1 MATANCPSC
10 GAPVRFRGAAS
21 IVAICEFCRSTLV
34 KQGAQLE
41 DIGKMAEL
49 AEDASPLQLGTEGR
63 YKGVHFALI
72 GRIQYRYGSGAW
84 NEWYALFDDQRT
96 GWLSDAMGTY
106 LMTFLRRTG
115 GLPPLEKV
123 DVGRAAQLDGR
134 RYEVVNIERANVIA
148 GQGELPFKVGAGW
161 EATFVDL
168 RGDDERFA
176 TLDYSEEPPLLFVG
190 EQKPFES
197 FKFANLRDTN
207 RTGAAT
213 ARAFAFGCPGCGA
226 PLTKRIQTTEAVAC
240 GSCGAV
246 VDVATPGL
254 AIISRAEANAAKF
267 RLSVPLGTHGKL
279 AGAEYE
285 AVGYMRRQ
293 MKVEGVAYEWGEYL
307 LHNPEQGYRWLSEY
321 NGHFS
326 VIKTTS
332 DMPRVTRTSSL
343 PQARYLG
350 RDFKHFQAY
359 QATVSYVV
367 GEFYWRV
374 KVGEQAQCDDYVAP
388 PYLLSYERTATEQ
401 GWSLGEYIEP
411 DALWRAFGLKAA
423 QPRRIGI
430 ASNQP
435 SPYTGRVRQYWKWYA
450 IFAAV
455 AFAVHLGMR
464 MFADATVLVAQS
476 FEFKPGA
483 PAAEIT
489 TPSFEVRGSRAAPLA
504 ISTTANVENTW
515 VYLDM
520 TLVDEKT
527 GDAWRVGREVSYYA
541 GVDDGESWSEGGRE
555 DRARIAKVPPG
566 RYHLEIEPSGE
577 ARGRPVHGRVEVAR
591 DAPDWTNLILA
602 LVALALWPIFAW
614 WRGSRYESRRWAES
628 DHAPSSSDD
637 GDDD

>member
-1 MATANCPSC
+1 
-10 GAPVRFRGAAS
+10 
-21 IVAICEFCRSTLV
+21 
-34 KQGAQLE
+34 
-41 DIGKMAEL
+41 MAEL

-72 GRIQYRYGSGAW
+72 GRIQYRYGAGAW

-96 GWLSDAMGTY
+96 GWLSDAMGNY

-115 GLPPLEKV
+115 ALPPLDKM

-134 RYEVVNIERANVIA
+134 RFEVVNIERANVIA

-168 RGDDERFA
+168 RGEDERFA
-176 TLDYSEEPPLLFVG
+176 TLDYSEDPPLLFVG

-197 FKFANLRDTN
+197 FKFANLRDAK

-213 ARAFAFGCPGCGA
+213 ARAFAFNCPDCGA

-240 GSCGAV
+240 GTCGTV

-254 AIISRAEANAAKF
+254 GIISRAEANAAKF
-267 RLSVPLGTHGKL
+267 KLSVPLDAHGKL

-293 MKVEGVAYEWGEYL
+293 MKVDGVAYEWGEYL

-326 VIKTTS
+326 LIKTTA
-332 DMPRVTRTSSL
+332 DMPKITRTSSV

-359 QATVSYVV
+359 QATVTYVV

-388 PYLLSYERTATEQ
+388 PYLLSNERTSNEQ
-401 GWSLGEYIEP
+401 GWSLGEYIES
-411 DALWRAFGLKAA
+411 DALWKALGLKSA

-430 ASNQP
+430 APNQP
-435 SPYTGRVRQYWKWYA
+435 SPYTGKVRQYWKWYA

-455 AFAVHLGMR
+455 ALAVHLTMR
-464 MFADATVLVAQS
+464 LFSGATVLVAQS
-476 FEFKPGA
+476 FEFRPGL

-489 TPSFEVRGSRAAPLA
+489 TPTFEVRGSRPAPLA
-504 ISTTANVENTW
+504 ISTTANVENALG
-515 VYLDM
+515 VPRHDAGRREDGRQLARRPRGGVLRRSGRRRE
-520 TLVDEKT
+520 LVRGRARGPRAHCKRPARPLPPRDR
-527 GDAWRVGREVSYYA
+527 AVGRAARPA
-541 GVDDGESWSEGGRE
+541 GVRPSAGLARRTRLDEPDPRPR
-555 DRARIAKVPPG
+555 RARA
-566 RYHLEIEPSGE
+566 
-577 ARGRPVHGRVEVAR
+577 
-591 DAPDWTNLILA
+591 LA
-602 LVALALWPIFAW
+602 DPRLVAQLAV
-614 WRGSRYESRRWAES
+614 RGAPLGGERSCARVVRRR
-628 DHAPSSSDD
+628 
-637 GDDD
+637 